1 MQASKEAIRKLWRN
15 DEGQDLVEYA
25 LIAGLISLICW
36 AAIQTAGV
44 SISGV
49 WSTVNSA
56 ITAASTAA

>member
-1 MQASKEAIRKLWRN
+1 MQEVIRKMWRD

-25 LIAGLISLICW
+25 LIAGLVSVICYLAIK
-36 AAIQTAGV
+36 AAGQ

-56 ITAASTAA
+56 MTAANTAA